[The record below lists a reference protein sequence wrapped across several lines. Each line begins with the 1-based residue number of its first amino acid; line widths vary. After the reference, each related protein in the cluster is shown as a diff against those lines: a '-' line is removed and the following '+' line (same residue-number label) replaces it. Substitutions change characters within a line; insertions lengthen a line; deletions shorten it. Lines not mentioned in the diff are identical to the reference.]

1 MGEQI
6 FLTKNSPQE
15 ITPAMIKHYWT
26 EMLQAVSVIHKAGI
40 IHKVG
45 SIHIVDQGECFCHL
59 KTFYFL

>member
-45 SIHIVDQGECFCHL
+45 SIHIVDQG
-59 KTFYFL
+59 K